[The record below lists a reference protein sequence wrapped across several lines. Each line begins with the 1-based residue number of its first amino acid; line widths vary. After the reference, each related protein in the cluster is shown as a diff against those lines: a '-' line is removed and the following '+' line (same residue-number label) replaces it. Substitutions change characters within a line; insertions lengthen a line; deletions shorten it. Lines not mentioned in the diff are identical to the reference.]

1 MGTAT
6 WRPHGPGR
14 RRKNGAGPERD
25 PHERIPAHTPGKK
38 MLETK
43 KECELRIRRKK
54 GIKGKYNPVNE
65 DGRKV
70 RKAPSPK
77 SSPEVHKRKGG
88 EEKTGQ

>member
-1 MGTAT
+1 
-6 WRPHGPGR
+6 
-14 RRKNGAGPERD
+14 
-25 PHERIPAHTPGKK
+25 